1 MIRAVLLAGAALFA
15 SVALA
20 QDAAAPPPMVAALP
34 AADGVVAAGQR
45 DAVDQ
50 ALAMMGREDRIPPDA
65 KSVCT
70 PVEGSPIDLIVAR
83 AKEARVVIINEA
95 HEQPAHR
102 AFVEDLAKAL
112 AGAGYRTYASETL
125 ARSAARDEPVYAR
138 VTDGDFAGE
147 PASAN
152 LLRTLRTLGYRI
164 VPFEPSNA
172 PAGGRHFTDQINAR
186 ETAYASSLI
195 NRAIQSGNGSK
206 VLVHV
211 GYGHNRETVERID
224 RHDVRWMALQVKEI
238 TGIDPLTIDQTAFTA
253 DRDGVCAG
261 SDGAPLAADRDLYV
275 AHPAPIFERSRPTWR
290 LARGERFV
298 ALPKQLQRRDARS
311 IVEAR
316 RQGDPADAAPADRV
330 LVEPGEDIP
339 LLLTPGRYTAR
350 VWTQERGWS
359 GNVAVT
365 SAAPLRPAAQKAKAK
380 SQRRKKK

>member
-1 MIRAVLLAGAALFA
+1 MMRTALIAGAALFA

-20 QDAAAPPPMVAALP
+20 QDAAPPPPMVASLP
-34 AADGVVAAGQR
+34 PVDGAVAATQR
-45 DAVDQ
+45 DAADQ
-50 ALAMMGREDRIPPDA
+50 ALAMMGREDRIQPDA
-65 KSVCT
+65 KSTCPT
-70 PVEGSPIDLIVAR
+70 LPGSAIDLIVAR

-95 HEQPAHR
+95 HEQPSHR

-112 AGAGYRTYASETL
+112 KEAGYQTYASETL

-147 PASAN
+147 PTAAN
-152 LLRTLRTLGYRI
+152 LLRSLRTLGYRI
-164 VPFEPSNA
+164 VPFEPSNP

-224 RHDVRWMALQVKEI
+224 RRDVRWMALQVKEI

-253 DRDGVCAG
+253 DRDGVCANPEG
-261 SDGAPLAADRDLYV
+261 DVLSGDRDLYV
-275 AHPAPIFERSRPTWR
+275 AHPAPAFDRNRPTWR
-290 LARGERFV
+290 LARGERVV

-311 IVEAR
+311 VVEAR

-330 LVEPGEDIP
+330 LLEAGEDIP
-339 LLLTPGRYTAR
+339 LLLAPGRYTGR
-350 VWTQERGWS
+350 VWTEERGWS
-359 GNVAVT
+359 GNVTLT
-365 SAAPLRPAAQKAKAK
+365 SAAPAAPQKAKART
-380 SQRRKKK
+380 QRRKKK